1 MFLDLLKK
9 TLLKKDKKNV
19 GSPGESRPKKSRKRG
34 RNSRKRRRIRKE
46 VDCVV
51 ASLDLAKAGGDVH
64 KVSVFRWPGR
74 EAQRILVESYGITCV
89 QREEIVNV
97 VNGYRE
103 KNLIVM
109 KQGE

>member
-1 MFLDLLKK
+1 M
-9 TLLKKDKKNV
+9 KKDKKNT

-46 VDCVV
+46 VNGVV
-51 ASLDLAKAGGDVH
+51 ASVDMAKVGGEVH
-64 KVSVFRWPGR
+64 KVTVFRWPGR
-74 EAQRILVESYGITCV
+74 EAQRILEESNGITCV
-89 QREEIVNV
+89 QREKIVNTM
-97 VNGYRE
+97 NGYRE

>member
-9 TLLKKDKKNV
+9 LLKQDKKNA

-46 VDCVV
+46 VNGVV
-51 ASLDLAKAGGDVH
+51 ASVDMAKVGGEVH
-64 KVSVFRWPGR
+64 KVTVFRWPGR
-74 EAQRILVESYGITCV
+74 EAQRILEESYGITCV
-89 QREEIVNV
+89 QREKIVNTM
-97 VNGYRE
+97 NGYRE

>member
-1 MFLDLLKK
+1 MFLDFLKK
-9 TLLKKDKKNV
+9 TFLKKDKKNA

-46 VDCVV
+46 VNGVV
-51 ASLDLAKAGGDVH
+51 ASVDMVKVGGDFH
-64 KVSVFRWPGR
+64 KVTVFRWPGR
-74 EAQRILVESYGITCV
+74 EAQRILEESYGITCV
-89 QREEIVNV
+89 QREKIVNTM
-97 VNGYRE
+97 NGYRE

>member
-1 MFLDLLKK
+1 MFLDFFKK
-9 TLLKKDKKNV
+9 TLLKKDKENA
-19 GSPGESRPKKSRKRG
+19 GSPGESRPKKSRRRG

-46 VDCVV
+46 VNGVV
-51 ASLDLAKAGGDVH
+51 ASVDLAKAGGDVH
-64 KVSVFRWPGR
+64 KVTVFRWPGR
-74 EAQRILVESYGITCV
+74 EAQRILAESYGITCV